1 MDRPRGNAARL
12 RTSPD
17 ARPDYNNEKERADLM
32 ALDIFVVLLYAA
44 GMLALGWYGMRRAKT
59 RDDYLVAGRNL
70 GPGFYLGTM
79 AATVLGGASTIGTV
93 RLGYV
98 HGISGFWLCGAIGL
112 GIVGLSLFLAKPLLK
127 LKIYT
132 VTQVLER
139 RYNPAARQSSAVIM
153 LVYALMIGATSTIAI
168 GTVMQVLFGLPFWV
182 AILVGGGV
190 VVLYSTI
197 GGMWSLTLTDIV
209 QFLIM
214 TVGLVF
220 LLMPMSIADAG
231 GWNALVEKLPA
242 RYFDFTAIGWDTI
255 VTYFLIYF
263 FGIFIGQDIWQRVF
277 TARSE
282 GVAKVA
288 GTAAGLYCVL
298 YGLAGA
304 LIGMAAKVLLP
315 DLENVNNAFAS
326 VVEHS
331 LPNGIRGLV
340 IAAALAALMSTAS
353 AGLLAASTTITQDL
367 LPLLRGG
374 RTSGNGDVHENRIAT
389 LLLGVVM
396 LGIALVVSDVISA
409 LTVAYN
415 LLVGGM
421 LVPLIGA
428 IYWKRA
434 TTAGAIASMTL
445 GFLTVLG
452 FMFKDGLDAN
462 TPIYYSLAVGLVSFV
477 VISLVTRRPASHA
490 SLA

>member
-1 MDRPRGNAARL
+1 
-12 RTSPD
+12 
-17 ARPDYNNEKERADLM
+17 M
-32 ALDIFVVLLYAA
+32 ALDLIVVLLYAT
-44 GMLALGWYGMRRAKT
+44 GMIALGWYGMRRAKT

-98 HGISGFWLCGAIGL
+98 YGISGFWLCGAIGL

-139 RYNPAARQSSAVIM
+139 RYNPAARQASALIM

-182 AILVGGGV
+182 SILVGGGV

-220 LLMPMSIADAG
+220 LLMPMSIVDAG
-231 GWNALVEKLPA
+231 GWDAMVAALPA
-242 RYFDFTAIGWDTI
+242 NYFDFTAIGGDTI
-255 VTYFLIYF
+255 LTYFLIYF

-326 VVEHS
+326 IVQTS

-340 IAAALAALMSTAS
+340 IAAALAALMSTAA
-353 AGLLAASTTITQDL
+353 AGLLAASTTVVQDL
-367 LPLLRGG
+367 LPRLRQG
-374 RTSGNGDVHENRIAT
+374 RESGSGDVHENRIAT
-389 LLLGVVM
+389 LLMGAVV
-396 LGIALVVSDVISA
+396 LVIALVVSDVISA
-409 LTVAYN
+409 LTLAYN

-421 LVPLIGA
+421 LIPLIGA

-434 TTAGAIASMTL
+434 TTAGAITSMSL
-445 GFLTVLG
+445 GFLTALF
-452 FMFKDGLDAN
+452 FMLKDGLDAN
-462 TPIYYSLAVGLVSFV
+462 TPIYYSLSVALVSFV
-477 VISLVTRRPASHA
+477 LVSV
-490 SLA
+490 L

>member
-1 MDRPRGNAARL
+1 
-12 RTSPD
+12 
-17 ARPDYNNEKERADLM
+17 M

-220 LLMPMSIADAG
+220 LLMPMSIVDAG

-255 VTYFLIYF
+255 ITYFLIYF

>member
-1 MDRPRGNAARL
+1 
-12 RTSPD
+12 
-17 ARPDYNNEKERADLM
+17 M

-374 RTSGNGDVHENRIAT
+374 RTSSNGDVHENRIAT

>member
-1 MDRPRGNAARL
+1 
-12 RTSPD
+12 
-17 ARPDYNNEKERADLM
+17 M

-231 GWNALVEKLPA
+231 GWNALAEKLPA

>member
-1 MDRPRGNAARL
+1 
-12 RTSPD
+12 
-17 ARPDYNNEKERADLM
+17 M

-389 LLLGVVM
+389 LLLGVAM

-477 VISLVTRRPASHA
+477 VISLVTRRPASHT

>member
-1 MDRPRGNAARL
+1 MG
-12 RTSPD
+12 
-17 ARPDYNNEKERADLM
+17 
-32 ALDIFVVLLYAA
+32 LDILVVLIYAA
-44 GMLALGWYGMRRAKT
+44 GMITLGWYGMRRAKT

-139 RYNPAARQSSAVIM
+139 RYNPAARHASGLIM

-182 AILVGGGV
+182 SILVGGGV

-220 LLMPMSIADAG
+220 LLMPLSIVDAG
-231 GWNALVEKLPA
+231 GWDTLVAKLPA
-242 RYFDFTAIGWDTI
+242 SYFDFTAIGWDTI
-255 VTYFLIYF
+255 LTYF
-263 FGIFIGQDIWQRVF
+263 GQDIWQRVF

-288 GTAAGLYCVL
+288 GTAAGIYCVL

-304 LIGMAAKVLLP
+304 LIGMAAKVVLP
-315 DLENVNNAFAS
+315 DLDNVNNAFAS
-326 VVEHS
+326 IVQTS

-353 AGLLAASTTITQDL
+353 AGLLAASTTVTQDL
-367 LPLLRGG
+367 LPRLRGG
-374 RTSGNGDVHENRIAT
+374 RQSSNGDVHENRIAT
-389 LLLGVVM
+389 LLLGIVV

-409 LTVAYN
+409 LTLAYN

-421 LVPLIGA
+421 LIPLIGA

-434 TTAGAIASMTL
+434 TTAGAITSMSL
-445 GFLTVLG
+445 GFITALF

-477 VISLVTRRPASHA
+477 VVSLLSRRPAP
-490 SLA
+490 LANAI

>member
-1 MDRPRGNAARL
+1 
-12 RTSPD
+12 
-17 ARPDYNNEKERADLM
+17 M

-231 GWNALVEKLPA
+231 GWNTLVEKLPA

-452 FMFKDGLDAN
+452 FMVKDGLDAN